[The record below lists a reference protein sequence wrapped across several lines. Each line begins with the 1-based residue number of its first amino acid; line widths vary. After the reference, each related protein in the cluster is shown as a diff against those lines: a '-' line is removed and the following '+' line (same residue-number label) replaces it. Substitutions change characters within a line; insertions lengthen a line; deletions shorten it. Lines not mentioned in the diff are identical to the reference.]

1 MWRCQV
7 SGALNTPKATATR
20 AGTGQR
26 CQIVLPDQAGWW
38 CVVDVETIGPCP
50 RPGIVTD
57 IFGFEDLLHGRHDL
71 VDGVPGCVRRI
82 GIAPGLDR
90 LDFRQ
95 LLRQR
100 FFRRKN
106 VVDFLISFPCNAGQ
120 PAPQIVDGVSG
131 GISGLLTPEL
141 RATIE
146 AVLAKLA
153 APGACNP
160 DDQTPV
166 VDDTP
171 DADAVRRDTRS
182 QAQRHHDGLLAGLR
196 GLLASGEL
204 GQHRGLPVTVVV
216 STTLKELEA
225 ATGKGVTGGGSRVPM
240 SDLIR
245 MASNAHHYLALFD
258 GAKPLALYHTKRLAS
273 PAQRIMLYAKDRGC
287 SRPGCDAPAYHSEV
301 HHVTPWTT
309 THRTDINDLTL
320 ACGPDNRLVE
330 KGWKTRKNAKGDT
343 EWLPPAHLDHGQ
355 PRINRYHHPEKILC
369 EPDDDEPH

>member
-1 MWRCQV
+1 AAVDLGIREAAEAQL
-7 SGALNTPKATATR
+7 AELATSR
-20 AGTGQR
+20 R
-26 CQIVLPDQAGWW
+26 PDH
-38 CVVDVETIGPCP
+38 
-50 RPGIVTD
+50 
-57 IFGFEDLLHGRHDL
+57 LHGLATQLMDWLHP
-71 VDGVPGCVRRI
+71 DGNFSDQERARKR
-82 GIAPGLDR
+82 GITMGKQE
-90 LDFRQ
+90 F
-95 LLRQR
+95 
-100 FFRRKN
+100 
-106 VVDFLISFPCNAGQ
+106 
-120 PAPQIVDGVSG
+120 DGMSR
-131 GISGLLTPEL
+131 ISGLLTPEL

-160 DDQTPV
+160 DDQTPL

-182 QAQRHHDGLLAGLR
+182 QAQRNHDAFLAALR

-204 GQHRGLPVTVVV
+204 GQHKGLPVTIVV

-245 MASNAHHYLALFD
+245 MASHANHYLALFD

-330 KGWKTRKNAKGDT
+330 KGWKTRKNAHGDT
-343 EWLPPAHLDHGQ
+343 EWLPPPHLDHGQ
-355 PRINRYHHPEKILC
+355 PRINRYHHPAKILC
-369 EPDDDEPH
+369 EQDDDEPH